1 MYINIKI
8 NTCDASNLY
17 QPSKPWE
24 VVFYRLLSFS
34 QRNCCGCTSVAVS
47 YIGRYLSTCI
57 MAPEL
62 RVLDV
67 VVRIVK
73 DHDIFSLSRGVY
85 LDII

>member
-47 YIGRYLSTCI
+47 L
-57 MAPEL
+57 APEL